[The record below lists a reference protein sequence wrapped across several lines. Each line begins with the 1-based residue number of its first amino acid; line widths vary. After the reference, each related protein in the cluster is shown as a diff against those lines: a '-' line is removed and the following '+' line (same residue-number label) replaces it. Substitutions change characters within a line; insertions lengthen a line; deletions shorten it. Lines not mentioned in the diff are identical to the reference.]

1 MRSWNDARR
10 QFGFPLG
17 EWENPIDNDL
27 GRKETPLSMKTDLE
41 KYFDSNTKNLM
52 HKWMH
57 YFDIYDRH
65 FSRFRGTD
73 VHLLEIGVS
82 QGGSLQM
89 WKGYFGPRAVIY
101 GADINPNC
109 KTLEEERVKIFIGDQ
124 GDRKFLRQ
132 MRDSIPR
139 IDILI
144 DDGGH
149 SMKQQIATFEELYE
163 KVSPDGVYLCEDT
176 HTSYWPSFRGG
187 LRRRGTFMEY
197 SKRLIDQLNAWHSQQ
212 KRSFKVNAFT
222 KSTDSLHFYDSI
234 VVLEKKPRV

>member
-1 MRSWNDARR
+1 MNWHSSVAACDSLAPKNSSVSAVPRTDILCIIVPSVSQQAITPAPLLSMRSWNDARR

-65 FSRFRGTD
+65 FSRFPGTD

-109 KTLEEERVKIFIGDQ
+109 KALEE
-124 GDRKFLRQ
+124 
-132 MRDSIPR
+132 
-139 IDILI
+139 
-144 DDGGH
+144 
-149 SMKQQIATFEELYE
+149 
-163 KVSPDGVYLCEDT
+163 
-176 HTSYWPSFRGG
+176 
-187 LRRRGTFMEY
+187 
-197 SKRLIDQLNAWHSQQ
+197 
-212 KRSFKVNAFT
+212 
-222 KSTDSLHFYDSI
+222 
-234 VVLEKKPRV
+234 